1 MGLPSADAGSAIESG
16 GRKRSVAY
24 NTNASGQYRSV
35 VDYDTEEQVRQAL
48 VTAQGGMILD
58 DEVQAMVAALQE
70 GQPVQ
75 KVIYALHIQ
84 RRIDR

>member
-58 DEVQAMVAALQE
+58 DEVQAL
-70 GQPVQ
+70 
-75 KVIYALHIQ
+75 L
-84 RRIDR
+84 RRCKKDNPYKR